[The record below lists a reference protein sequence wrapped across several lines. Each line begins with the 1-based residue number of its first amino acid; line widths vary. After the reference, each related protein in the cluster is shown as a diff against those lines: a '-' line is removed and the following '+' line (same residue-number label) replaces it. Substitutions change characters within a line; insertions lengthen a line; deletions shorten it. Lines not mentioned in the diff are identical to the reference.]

1 MATTFWMYF
10 RWGGAFSPPPPGIT
24 GRDPPPQ
31 RKYMQ
36 EVAQNPADMAMS
48 IIEASKRADRGLRR
62 STVFHLET
70 AGVRSVQG
78 IKRLVHLS

>member
-1 MATTFWMYF
+1 
-10 RWGGAFSPPPPGIT
+10 
-24 GRDPPPQ
+24 
-31 RKYMQ
+31 MQ

-48 IIEASKRADRGLRR
+48 IIEASKRADQGLRR

-78 IKRLVHLS
+78 IKQPVHLA